1 MQLSQKSSLTADGQ
15 ASTPASVSSV
25 DHSSQ
30 LASSDAPAPLEPKM
44 EVKQQPV
51 TAEEE
56 EEAETEG
63 KPSGKMGMLHSVEVK
78 SEEKP
83 EVRATTKLS
92 VLFTFY

>member
-1 MQLSQKSSLTADGQ
+1 MTADGQ

-30 LASSDAPAPLEPKM
+30 LASADAPAPLEPKM

-63 KPSGKMGMLHSVEVK
+63 KPSGKMAMLHSAEVK

-83 EVRATTKLS
+83 EVRSSSEWAIS
-92 VLFTFY
+92 QAVSY